1 MKLLNALP
9 IHPLLM
15 KKINTLSWVDKASIV
30 LFLFIVASAA
40 YLILRPATYVYVTMR
55 LFERDAPDFYFNR
68 PTHLYVEKLAPG
80 LKETGGFGE
89 NLLEVVDVY
98 RYRNNNTYFDT
109 FVTIKTKAAYNKRKG
124 QYSYNGTPLL
134 IGSFRT
140 FRLQNIIVNGVIVDI
155 SHKQEVREKKT
166 FIIEGYIDPQ
176 NNRTYSSYPDGI
188 TRSDGV
194 ENYLAQEVHE
204 GIKVV
209 DIHNNVL
216 AEIVGV
222 KKTPGKIFAPLTPQ
236 VFINDPERTRV
247 DLTLRVVAEKIN
259 DAYYF
264 QKEGRLLVGQTL
276 YFPFDR
282 IHIWPTITSFR
293 PLDDQQQ

>member
-9 IHPLLM
+9 IRPLLM
-15 KKINTLSWVDKASIV
+15 KKIISLSWVDKASIA

-40 YLILRPATYVYVTMR
+40 YLILRPATYIFVTMR

-68 PTHLYVEKLAPG
+68 PTHLYVEKLMPG

-89 NLLEVVDVY
+89 NLLEIVDIY
-98 RYRNNNTYFDT
+98 RYRSNNTYIDT
-109 FVTIKTKAAYNKRKG
+109 FVTIKTKAAYNKRKR

-140 FRLQNIIVNGVIVDI
+140 FRLQSIIVNGVIVDI
-155 SHKQEVREKKT
+155 SRTKDAREKKT
-166 FIIEGYIDPQ
+166 FIIEGYLDPINHQ
-176 NNRTYSSYPDGI
+176 NYLTYPDNI
-188 TRSDGV
+188 TRGDGV
-194 ENYLAQEVHE
+194 ENYIAQQVRE
-204 GIKVV
+204 GLKVV
-209 DIHNNVL
+209 DIQGNVL
-216 AEIVGV
+216 AEVIQV
-222 KKTPGKIFAPLTPQ
+222 KKTPGKFFSPLAPQT
-236 VFINDPERTRV
+236 FISDPERTRV

-282 IHIWPTITSFR
+282 IHIWPTIISFR
-293 PLDDQQQ
+293 PLDEQQ